1 LQGKLLVLKTFSG
14 GLIRDKL
21 YKSILSYFSM
31 EVKILKDEKDELD
44 LEINSLTIAEL
55 LRVYLNKE
63 GADIVAWKRDH
74 PKTNPVLHIK
84 SDNPKKLVKK
94 AISTIEK
101 ELKQAQDEFKKL
113 K

>member
-1 LQGKLLVLKTFSG
+1 
-14 GLIRDKL
+14 
-21 YKSILSYFSM
+21 M
-31 EVKILKDEKDELD
+31 EVKILKNEKDELD

-63 GADIVAWKRDH
+63 GAEMAVWRREH
-74 PKTNPVLHIK
+74 PKKSPILHIK
-84 SDNPKKLVKK
+84 GDNPKKLVKK
-94 AISTIEK
+94 AIATIEK